1 MICLGVDPGL
11 SRVGVAL
18 GQDSLAIALETF
30 PSAQA
35 LAAVTE
41 LAAQKQ
47 AERIYVGLPL
57 SLSGQQTASTKSAID
72 FALALS
78 ATMTIP
84 IYLLDERLTTSA
96 SSKAAAIAGKS
107 SRQIKE
113 FIDSESARLIVE
125 SAIASNHTL
134 GLELG
139 DYVARNS

>member
-35 LAAVTE
+35 IAAIKE

-72 FALALS
+72 FALALAS
-78 ATMTIP
+78 ATTVP
-84 IYLLDERLTTSA
+84 IYLMDERLTTAA
-96 SSKAAAIAGKS
+96 SSKTAAIAGKS
-107 SRQIKE
+107 SRQIRE
-113 FIDSESARLIVE
+113 FIDS
-125 SAIASNHTL
+125 
-134 GLELG
+134 
-139 DYVARNS
+139 

>member
-35 LAAVTE
+35 IAAIKE

-72 FALALS
+72 FALELAS
-78 ATMTIP
+78 STTVP
-84 IYLLDERLTTSA
+84 IYLLDERLTTAA
-96 SSKAAAIAGKS
+96 SSKTAAIEGKS
-107 SRQIKE
+107 SRQIRE
-113 FIDSESARLIVE
+113 FIDSEAARLIVE
-125 SAIASNHTL
+125 SAIASNHKL

>member
-30 PSAQA
+30 PSSQA
-35 LAAVTE
+35 IAAVKE

-72 FALALS
+72 FALELAS
-78 ATMTIP
+78 ATTVP
-84 IYLLDERLTTSA
+84 IYLLDERLTTAA
-96 SSKAAAIAGKS
+96 SSKTAAIAGKS
-107 SRQIKE
+107 SRQIRE
-113 FIDSESARLIVE
+113 FIDSEAARLIVE
-125 SAIASNHTL
+125 SAIASNHKL